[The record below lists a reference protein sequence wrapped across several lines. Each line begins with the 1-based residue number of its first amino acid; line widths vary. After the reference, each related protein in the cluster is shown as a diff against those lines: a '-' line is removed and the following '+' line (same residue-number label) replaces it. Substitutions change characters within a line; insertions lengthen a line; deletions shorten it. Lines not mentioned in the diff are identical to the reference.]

1 MPFTVPVSRM
11 SSQANNSGIGFL
23 SLPGEARNI
32 IYIFIISNLPS
43 LTVSA
48 SSNKLG
54 YTPHAIT
61 HVTSLLATNRQICY
75 EFLSMFLHERLI
87 ITSTATLWYLESL
100 LSLLPAQMGWSHV
113 IDIAFLDFCTSA
125 HSPNHAREIMDFLS
139 NLPSLLQVT
148 MVIRLDQLQYP
159 ILTNFEDGFA
169 VTRSMVL
176 KSVDQVADEYAL
188 GKLVRMRGLAN
199 INFVVMRGDNA
210 FYSDILWLFWGLVD
224 WLDLRLGKGVVVEVS

>member
-1 MPFTVPVSRM
+1 
-11 SSQANNSGIGFL
+11 
-23 SLPGEARNI
+23 
-32 IYIFIISNLPS
+32 
-43 LTVSA
+43 
-48 SSNKLG
+48 
-54 YTPHAIT
+54 
-61 HVTSLLATNRQICY
+61 
-75 EFLSMFLHERLI
+75 
-87 ITSTATLWYLESL
+87 
-100 LSLLPAQMGWSHV
+100 
-113 IDIAFLDFCTSA
+113 
-125 HSPNHAREIMDFLS
+125 
-139 NLPSLLQVT
+139 